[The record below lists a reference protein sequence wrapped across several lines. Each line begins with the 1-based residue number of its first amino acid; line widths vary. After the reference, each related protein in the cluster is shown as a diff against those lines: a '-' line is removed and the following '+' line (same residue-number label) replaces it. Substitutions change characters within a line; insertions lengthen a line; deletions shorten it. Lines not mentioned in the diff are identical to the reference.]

1 MLGCYVGP
9 LESAA
14 RGVPERFLAAANMN
28 RKKPGVGAD
37 NGDEESRMG
46 DSRVKCD
53 TTPFTVG
60 GGDPMECDK
69 S

>member
-9 LESAA
+9 AGSAA
-14 RGVPERFLAAANMN
+14 RGVPERFLAAATLN
-28 RKKPGVGAD
+28 KEKPQVAAD
-37 NGDEESRMG
+37 TRDEESRVG
-46 DSRVKCD
+46 NSRVKCD
-53 TTPFTVG
+53 TIPSTTS

>member
-46 DSRVKCD
+46 DLRVKCD
-53 TTPFTVG
+53 TTPSTAG
-60 GGDPMECDK
+60 GGDAMECDK